1 MRREN
6 FKFDSQNWLD
16 ACEIQG
22 EIHNNPFP

>member
-6 FKFDSQNWLD
+6 FKFHSQNWLD

-22 EIHNNPFP
+22 EIHNYLFP